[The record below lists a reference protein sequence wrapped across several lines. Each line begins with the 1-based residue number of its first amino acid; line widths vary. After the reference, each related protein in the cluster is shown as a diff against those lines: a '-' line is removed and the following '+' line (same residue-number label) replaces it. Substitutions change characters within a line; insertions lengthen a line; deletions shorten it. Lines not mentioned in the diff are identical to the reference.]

1 MGKGPTRCGS
11 KSTRPLPP
19 NVPPPASVD
28 VTGAAA
34 LYDRYVAAKERSGD
48 EVALDR
54 TTFDARI
61 AAKRAKLEQELG
73 KSVHFEVLEED
84 GKVRLAARA
93 AKGSA
98 KQE

>member
-1 MGKGPTRCGS
+1 VAAIRSRTVQPPS
-11 KSTRPLPP
+11 P

-28 VTGAAA
+28 DTGAAA
-34 LYDRYVAAKERSGD
+34 LYDRYVAAKTRSGD

-73 KSVHFEVLEED
+73 KSVHFEVLVED

-93 AKGSA
+93 AKGRA